1 MKSKKTAVGLPWM
14 ILEVEWLLLV
24 ILKTVPVDYIKIDGS
39 FVQDLINDPLSR
51 AVVDSIH
58 RIARVMQITTIA
70 EHAEDQETLEALQSI
85 GIDYVQGYIIS
96 RPEKLC

>member
-1 MKSKKTAVGLPWM
+1 
-14 ILEVEWLLLV
+14 
-24 ILKTVPVDYIKIDGS
+24 
-39 FVQDLINDPLSR
+39 
-51 AVVDSIH
+51 
-58 RIARVMQITTIA
+58 MQITTIA